1 MTKIIHVDRLKFF
14 GAVCFA
20 LITSLALVTSNAIAR
35 DFKTKAKHAVL
46 MDAATGSVLFQ
57 ENPNVLIPP
66 ASMSKLMTTAII
78 FEALKNGK
86 LKLTDEI
93 FISENAWRNGGAPS
107 GTSAMFASINSKVAL
122 SDILQ
127 GIIVQSGNDA
137 CIAIAEH
144 MSGSE
149 AAFAERMNAY
159 ARAHGLELSTFKNAT
174 GLPADG
180 HLMTVREIGILS
192 LHLIEEYP
200 ELYKY
205 FKQREF
211 KYKRYRFYNR
221 NPLIAR
227 DSSVDGL
234 KTGYTKEAG
243 FGLAVSAK
251 RVDRRLVAVVA
262 GLKSKRERA
271 SEAKRLI
278 EWGFSSFKKVKL
290 YDENEVV
297 TSLRV
302 WGGSKSY
309 VKVVGESGV
318 EIYLPNEGVDKLR
331 SSVVYKGPLKPPIK
345 KGDKVAIFRI
355 ITDKGATSEAPLFAS
370 EDVEKS
376 SFIWQGFDSL
386 FFLAFG
392 WAYYAL

>member
-1 MTKIIHVDRLKFF
+1 MTKINHVNQIK
-14 GAVCFA
+14 
-20 LITSLALVTSNAIAR
+20 LISIISLALVFTFLLLSSEANAR
-35 DFKTKAKHAVL
+35 QFKTKAKYAVL
-46 MDAATGSVLFQ
+46 MDAATGSVLF
-57 ENPNVLIPP
+57 EANADALIPP

-78 FEALKNGK
+78 FEAIKKGK

-122 SDILQ
+122 EDILR

-149 AAFAERMNAY
+149 AAFAERMTAY
-159 ARAHGLELSTFKNAT
+159 ARAHGLQLSTFKNAT
-174 GLPADG
+174 GLPAEG
-180 HLMTVREIGILS
+180 HLMTAREIGILS
-192 LHLIEEYP
+192 LHIIEKYP

-205 FKQREF
+205 FAQREF

-243 FGLAVSAK
+243 YGLAVSAK

-262 GLKSKRERA
+262 GLTSKRERA

-278 EWGFSSFKKVKL
+278 EWGFSSFKKVRL
-290 YDENEVV
+290 YDNDEIV

-302 WGGSKSY
+302 WGGTKSY
-309 VKVVGESGV
+309 VKVIGENGV
-318 EIYLPNEGVDKLR
+318 EIYLPREGGKKLR
-331 SSVVYKGPLKPPIK
+331 SSVVYKGPLKPPIR
-345 KGDKVAIFRI
+345 KGDQVAVFRI
-355 ITDKGATSEAPLFAS
+355 ITETGATSEAPLFAS
-370 EDVEKS
+370 EDVEAS

>member
-1 MTKIIHVDRLKFF
+1 MTKINHVNRIKTFSTI
-14 GAVCFA
+14 GFA
-20 LITSLALVTSNAIAR
+20 LIFAFLSSVTGAEAR
-35 DFKTKAKHAVL
+35 EFKTKAKYAVL
-46 MDAATGSVLFQ
+46 MDAATGSVLF
-57 ENPNVLIPP
+57 EANADELIPP
-66 ASMSKLMTTAII
+66 ASMSKLMTVAII
-78 FEALKNGK
+78 FEALKKGK

-122 SDILQ
+122 EDILR
-127 GIIVQSGNDA
+127 GIIVQSGNDG

-149 AAFAERMNAY
+149 ASFAERMTAY
-159 ARAHGLELSTFKNAT
+159 ARAHGLPLSTFKNAT

-180 HLMTVREIGILS
+180 HLMTAREIGILS
-192 LHLIEEYP
+192 LHIIEEYP

-205 FKQREF
+205 FAEKEF
-211 KYKRYRFYNR
+211 KYKRYRFFNR

-278 EWGFSSFKKVKL
+278 EWGFGSFKKVKL

-309 VKVVGESGV
+309 VKVIGENGV
-318 EIYLPNEGVDKLR
+318 QIYLPREGSKKLR

-345 KGDKVAIFRI
+345 KGDQVAVFRI
-355 ITDKGATSEAPLFAS
+355 ITDTGATSEAPLFAS

-376 SFIWQGFDSL
+376 GFIWRGFDSL